1 LGWFKRFR
9 EFSPFFVET
18 GTFRG
23 DGVERALEDFDIVY
37 SVEADPVLYSYAL
50 GRFEDN
56 PRVCLIHGDSG
67 EFLEEL
73 WIPQP
78 VVFYLDAHWYGKGD
92 ETPLPLLRELE
103 AIASRPFK
111 DVVIIDDMRLMGKKT
126 VSGGCGDWPLTEF
139 NWVDVTKEKI
149 LETCPGESEMAEDID
164 RLIIYRNTR
173 T

>member
-9 EFSPFFVET
+9 EFSPIFVET

-23 DGVERALEDFDIVY
+23 DGVERALEDYEIVF
-37 SVEADPVLYSYAL
+37 SVESDPVLYNYAR

-56 PRVCLIHGDSG
+56 PRVCLICGDSG
-67 EFLEEL
+67 EFLESL
-73 WIPQP
+73 DIPEP

-92 ETPLPLLRELE
+92 ETPLPLLRELK
-103 AIASRPFK
+103 AISTRPYK
-111 DVVIIDDMRLMGKKT
+111 DVVIIDDMRLMGVKT

-173 T
+173 A